1 MKLLEKLAIGYLIGT
16 GLLTLQMFL
25 YSLLGIKFNLWGIIL
40 PWVVVLVGFVGA
52 PFMGA
57 RIRAVGTPLVGV
69 RNLRTGTSPVPTFLL
84 TAAIGLKVLY
94 VFYEALVKPVVGWD
108 ALWNFSLRAKI
119 FYFLGGIP
127 LDRAHPYFLG
137 GGMKQY
143 PLHLPLLETFTYILQ
158 GGWNDAL
165 MKVIFPLY
173 FLSMLIVF
181 YYALRREQS
190 RLTSLFFT
198 FLLSTLP
205 LLVYHATIEYAD
217 FVVGAYFLAAVVYL
231 YQFIKTKDTKML
243 ILSAVLAAL
252 SAWVKDEGMVF
263 YFIGLFLLVIP
274 ILSANKYAVKF
285 KREFILVLYYLAPF
299 LVLIGPWIIFKQV
312 FGLSVGNEPTFSLAG
327 MISGFTFHPETI
339 PKVLEKMFLSGN
351 WHLLFGLWALV
362 IIFYYKQI
370 FTTEKKYL
378 FWSTAL
384 AILFFSFL
392 YVFTYNW
399 TMVFSG
405 IIVNR
410 NFLTLVPQ
418 VLLLC
423 GLVYKEGKTDVGN
436 ADRAPT
442 GARSAKSKKA
452 HK

>member
-1 MKLLEKLAIGYLIGT
+1 MKLLEKIAVGYLVGT
-16 GLLTLQMFL
+16 GLMTLQMFC
-25 YSLLGIKFNLWGIIL
+25 YSLLGIKFNLWGILL
-40 PWVVVLVGFVGA
+40 PWVAVLGLMI
-52 PFMGA
+52 P
-57 RIRAVGTPLVGV
+57 RLDYN
-69 RNLRTGTSPVPTFLL
+69 NLRLKSRLNFWEWLL
-84 TAAIGLKVLY
+84 TGAIGLKVLY

-119 FYFLGGIP
+119 FYFLGRIP

-165 MKVIFPLY
+165 MKIIFPLY
-173 FLSMLIVF
+173 FLSMLVIF

-190 RLTSLFFT
+190 RLVSLFFT

-217 FVVGAYFLAAVVYL
+217 FVVGVYFLAAVVYL
-231 YQFIKTKDTKML
+231 YQFIRTKDTKML

-252 SAWVKDEGMVF
+252 GAWVKDEGMIF
-263 YFIGLFLLVIP
+263 YFIGFLLLVSSLKP
-274 ILSANKYAVKF
+274 ATKVAVKIRYGF
-285 KREFILVLYYLAPF
+285 YYLVPFIL
-299 LVLIGPWIIFKQV
+299 LVGPWIIFKQV

-351 WHLLFGLWALV
+351 WHLLFGLWVLV
-362 IIFYYKQI
+362 IIFYFKKI
-370 FTTEKKYL
+370 FTTEKKYIL
-378 FWSTAL
+378 WSTVL
-384 AILFFSFL
+384 AILFFTFL

-410 NFLTLVPQ
+410 NFLTLVPL

-423 GLVYKEGKTDVGN
+423 GLIFKEDKTDVGN
-436 ADRAPT
+436 ADRAPER
-442 GARSAKSKKA
+442 ARSAKSKKA